1 MLGVKMHQQLYL
13 DTQVGQNRNERYSFI
28 ETPLEMHAGSQLPG
42 PSIPPLPV
50 DPGLDVQPQHTIN
63 KPAVSPPLVPTHPYQ
78 HQHQQQQEERIQ
90 ADRYIANEKEQH
102 LQEQGIIPTY
112 SQYPPPEHHPAFH
125 APFTTPPG
133 PQQSNP
139 TPQYAYT
146 NPPSSPG
153 PLPLKVREA
162 PQRSDTLSIEPDANP
177 LQSPKNT
184 YFPPQATP
192 ALNSSQ
198 APPVGDLSA
207 FHQPGQIMHP
217 NQEVQGGTWTHGL
230 CDCSNIGTCCVGI
243 ICPCILYG
251 KTQHRLTMK
260 SRKED
265 PTNMLGYDTCNGS
278 CTAMALL
285 CGCQCNLSM
294 PCVLNPA
301 MDLVADTKLQ
311 GLWLPSSTQGR
322 EKRMGLKEMFV
333 QIVFEQ
339 RAARA
344 AL

>member
-1 MLGVKMHQQLYL
+1 V
-13 DTQVGQNRNERYSFI
+13 
-28 ETPLEMHAGSQLPG
+28 
-42 PSIPPLPV
+42 
-50 DPGLDVQPQHTIN
+50 
-63 KPAVSPPLVPTHPYQ
+63 
-78 HQHQQQQEERIQ
+78 
-90 ADRYIANEKEQH
+90 
-102 LQEQGIIPTY
+102 
-112 SQYPPPEHHPAFH
+112 
-125 APFTTPPG
+125 
-133 PQQSNP
+133 PQQSVQI
-139 TPQYAYT
+139 PQYAYT

-153 PLPLKVREA
+153 PLPLKIREA

-184 YFPPQATP
+184 YFPPPATP

-230 CDCSNIGTCCVGI
+230 CDCSNIGTCCVGV

-278 CTAMALL
+278 CSAMALF

-294 PCVLNPA
+294 PFVLNPA
-301 MDLVADTKLQ
+301 MDPVADTRLQ
-311 GLWLPSSTQGR
+311 GFWQPYSTRGR
-322 EKRMGLKEMFV
+322 EKRMELKEMFV
-333 QIVFEQ
+333 QTVFE
-339 RAARA
+339 RRVARA